1 MPGVVTAVAI
11 SREAKRPVSTGKP
24 AVGFMARGP
33 GSASTSANCL
43 PRRSPIVE
51 EALRDPVPPGN
62 HRNLATLGLYFG
74 HQSRLLLRCP
84 LPASSTRATIS
95 PSNPRTP
102 SVRPEGFRL
111 LSARPPRPHASDRV
125 RPDAYPGSTR
135 SSASSPISPIR
146 RGVHRSTAE
155 LEAAISAYIETVG
168 ADPKPFV
175 WTKSAAD
182 ILASIECFCLAG
194 ATTALSYRCVRFAA
208 GSGLWGR
215 CWRFSG

>member
-11 SREAKRPVSTGKP
+11 SREAKRPASTGKP

-51 EALRDPVPPGN
+51 ALRDHVPPGN

-95 PSNPRTP
+95 PSIPRTL
-102 SVRPEGFRL
+102 SVGPEGFRL

-125 RPDAYPGSTR
+125 RPDAYPLDQPGRALLRQSHRSAAASTAR
-135 SSASSPISPIR
+135 RPNWKLPSRPTSRPSVPTPSPLFGPNPPPTSWRASSASASLAR
-146 RGVHRSTAE
+146 RR
-155 LEAAISAYIETVG
+155 
-168 ADPKPFV
+168 
-175 WTKSAAD
+175 
-182 ILASIECFCLAG
+182 
-194 ATTALSYRCVRFAA
+194 R
-208 GSGLWGR
+208 
-215 CWRFSG
+215 